1 MFNFLNATAIDILF
15 LTVPAR
21 PSTVDVK
28 EVMMLG
34 IGLMIEMYVIT
45 RMLEVIISQYKRYFV
60 PKIVRNLAGLTIAFC
75 VIGVIILF
83 NLWTVLREDLYEL

>member
-1 MFNFLNATAIDILF
+1 MNATAIDILF

-34 IGLMIEMYVIT
+34 IGLMIEMYVLT
-45 RMLEVIISQYKRYFV
+45 RMIEVIISRNKRYFV
-60 PKIVRNLAGLTIAFC
+60 PFIVQILAGITIAVC
-75 VIGVIILF
+75 VLGAIMLF
-83 NLWTVLREDLYEL
+83 NLWVTLGEDLYEI